1 MRAHSRTLVW
11 AVRALLVSTVAVLI
25 VVVDAVL
32 SSP

>member
-1 MRAHSRTLVW
+1 MRVHSRTLVW
-11 AVRALLVSTVAVLI
+11 ALRAFLASTGAFLI